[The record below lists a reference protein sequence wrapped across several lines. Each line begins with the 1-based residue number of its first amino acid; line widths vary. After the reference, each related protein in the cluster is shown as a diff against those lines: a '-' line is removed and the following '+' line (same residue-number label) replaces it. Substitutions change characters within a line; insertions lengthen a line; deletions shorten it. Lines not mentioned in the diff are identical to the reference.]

1 MPTEIITP
9 PLGRACSNVWFDL
22 PDDSAIICFPFIVFS
37 VGVIGHLP
45 QRSLKTTREEG
56 TEALCRNKE
65 QALITD
71 PRQRKAKRMKC

>member
-22 PDDSAIICFPFIVFS
+22 PDDSAIICFPFIGFS

-45 QRSLKTTREEG
+45 QRSLKKQLGKKGQKPR
-56 TEALCRNKE
+56 AVIRNK
-65 QALITD
+65 L
-71 PRQRKAKRMKC
+71 